1 VSDKELVHT
10 AIVSL
15 GLNDISEFDPNEKI
29 IEYKIAK
36 HNLLVN
42 FTVKDFVDELA
53 SDSPAPGGGSVAA
66 LCGSLAAGLT
76 AMVGNLTTGKY
87 KFKNS
92 EERIAYKENEARMFN
107 MAWESQ
113 QMKKQLIEAIDKDT
127 EAFNNYMAAMKL
139 PKKTEEDKIRRSE
152 AIQKAIKDATLIPL
166 HTMKLC
172 WEVIV
177 LAETAAKY
185 GNQNALSDAGVSA
198 ITALTGLKSAY
209 FNVLINLP
217 GVKDKKFQNKTR
229 EEAEKILK
237 QSVELTDKI
246 EKNVLEKL

>member
-1 VSDKELVHT
+1 
-10 AIVSL
+10 
-15 GLNDISEFDPNEKI
+15 
-29 IEYKIAK
+29 
-36 HNLLVN
+36 
-42 FTVKDFVDELA
+42 
-53 SDSPAPGGGSVAA
+53 
-66 LCGSLAAGLT
+66 
-76 AMVGNLTTGKY
+76 
-87 KFKNS
+87 
-92 EERIAYKENEARMFN
+92 
-107 MAWESQ
+107 
-113 QMKKQLIEAIDKDT
+113 
-127 EAFNNYMAAMKL
+127 MAAMKL

-152 AIQKAIKDATLIPL
+152 AIQKAIKDATLVPL

-217 GVKDKKFQNKTR
+217 GVKDNKFQNKTR
-229 EEAEKILK
+229 EEAKKILK

-246 EKNVLEKL
+246 EKTF